1 MPARAPPLLC
11 LFIRAEALESHPH
24 HSLDPALSGHNMYA
38 LAPTITLIAMNSA
51 CNMQGQQQQQP
62 GRMQQMQMQ
71 LQQQRQRELQL
82 AKTERKQR
90 QQAKQQLKE
99 NTKKTHRKW
108 YKKLLKGHEKK
119 ESDMENAEDKT
130 LPIKEGSE
138 RKLFMPD

>member
-11 LFIRAEALESHPH
+11 LSIKAEALESHPQ
-24 HSLDPALSGHNMYA
+24 HSLDPALCGHNMFA

-51 CNMQGQQQQQP
+51 CNMQGQQQQLP
-62 GRMQQMQMQ
+62 GRMQQMQM
-71 LQQQRQRELQL
+71 QRQRELQL

-119 ESDMENAEDKT
+119 EPDMENAEDKT